1 MKKTFKKLFAALLA
15 AALVLAMAVPAFAV
29 TNATKGSITINN
41 TVKGETYTIY
51 RMFKLDSYNA
61 ESNTYSYTVES
72 AWENFFKTG
81 AGKDYITLD
90 GQNHPTWNAAKSQD
104 SDKADFAKLA
114 LKWATENKVPPA
126 AESQTSTGSDVIF
139 SHLDLGYYLVD
150 SSLGALC
157 GLNTTNPDV
166 TITEKN
172 EKPTIEKEVKNGDA
186 WGTTNDAKIGDTVEF
201 KITIHVEAGAQKY
214 KVTDTMEK
222 GLSFNSG
229 SIKIDDAALDNNNA
243 TLTLKQKEGDPTF
256 TLTFADSYVAG
267 KVGETIVVTYTAT
280 LNENAVVAGNKNSA
294 TLHYSNQHTVNKE
307 TTTYTHEFDLVKVD
321 GTTNKLLDGAEFKL
335 YTAKDGGEPIKF
347 VAVEGG
353 YRVANGDETGAVD
366 TIKVNGKVHIS
377 GLDKVNYWLDET
389 HAPAG
394 YNKLTERQEVKLS
407 EGSQNATLETGAIT
421 WAEGNGGVVVKN
433 NAGTV
438 LPSTGGMGTTLF
450 YVIGGGLMVAAVVLL
465 VTKKRMEHKN

>member
-29 TNATKGSITINN
+29 TNATKGSITISN
-41 TVKGETYTIY
+41 TVKDETYTIY

-72 AWENFFKTG
+72 DWEGFFKTG
-81 AGKDYITLD
+81 AGGNYITLD
-90 GQNHPTWNAAKSQD
+90 GQNHPTWTAADEND
-104 SDKADFAKLA
+104 STTVAAFAKAALA
-114 LKWATENKVPPA
+114 WAADKKISGTKETA
-126 AESQTSTGSDVIF
+126 TGDTVTF
-139 SHLDLGYYLVD
+139 SNLDLGYYLVD

-157 GLNTTNPDV
+157 GLNTTNPNA
-166 TITEKN
+166 TIKEKN
-172 EKPTIEKEVKNGDA
+172 EKPEIKKEVQTSTGD
-186 WGTTNDAKIGDTVEF
+186 WSSENNAKIGDTVEY
-201 KITIHVEAGAQKY
+201 KVEIKVADGAQKY
-214 KVTDTMEK
+214 TVTDTMSK
-222 GLSFNSG
+222 GLTFNNS
-229 SIKIDDAALDNNNA
+229 SLKVTANDAVTTDYTLTSTTNGFTLVLPETYVSTLTKGTTIIVTYNA
-243 TLTLKQKEGDPTF
+243 TLNKDAVIDGDGNTNEVK
-256 TLTFADSYVAG
+256 LSYGNQQNTVPS
-267 KVGETIVVTYTAT
+267 KV
-280 LNENAVVAGNKNSA
+280 
-294 TLHYSNQHTVNKE
+294 
-307 TTTYTHEFDLVKVD
+307 TTKSYQFDLVKVD

>member
-15 AALVLAMAVPAFAV
+15 AALVLAMAVPAFAE
-29 TNATKGSITINN
+29 TNATKGSITISN
-41 TVKGETYTIY
+41 TVKDETYTIY

-61 ESNTYSYTVES
+61 ESKTYSYTVES

-81 AGKDYITLD
+81 AGKDYIDLTN
-90 GQNHPTWNAAKSQD
+90 GHPTWNAAKSQD
-104 SDKADFAKLA
+104 SDKAEFAKLA

-157 GLNTTNPDV
+157 GLNTTKPNV

-172 EKPTIEKEVKNGDA
+172 GQPTIEKEVKNGDA
-186 WGTTNDAKIGDTVEF
+186 WDTTNDAKIGDTVEF
-201 KITIHVEAGAQKY
+201 KITIHVKA
-214 KVTDTMEK
+214 
-222 GLSFNSG
+222 
-229 SIKIDDAALDNNNA
+229 
-243 TLTLKQKEGDPTF
+243 KQKEGDPTF
-256 TLTFADSYVAG
+256 TLAFNDSYVAG
-267 KVGETIVVTYTAT
+267 KVDETIVVTYTAT
-280 LNENAVVAGNKNSA
+280 LNKDAVVAGNKNRA
-294 TLHYSNQHTVNKE
+294 TLHYGNKQTVNKE

-321 GTTNKLLDGAEFKL
+321 GTANEDGTHTLLNGAKFKL
-335 YTAKDGGEPIKF
+335 YETKTSDTALRFVKNADGS
-347 VAVEGG
+347 
-353 YRVANGDETGAVD
+353 YRVALDTENGENVTD
-366 TIKVNGKVHIS
+366 TIVVNGKVHIS

-389 HAPAG
+389 LAPDG

-407 EGSQNATLETGAIT
+407 EGSQNATLETGATT
-421 WAEGNGGVVVKN
+421 WAEGNGGVVVEN